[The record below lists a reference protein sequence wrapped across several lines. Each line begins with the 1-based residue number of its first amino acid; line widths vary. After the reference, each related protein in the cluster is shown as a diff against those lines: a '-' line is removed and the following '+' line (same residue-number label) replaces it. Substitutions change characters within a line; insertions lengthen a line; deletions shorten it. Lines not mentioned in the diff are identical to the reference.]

1 MIKQKKY
8 TFTSSNVV
16 EINGEYRVNITHN
29 IGNTNYL
36 VSVVNNDGEIVNT
49 SNLFYIG
56 SNRVSIFVPNDSI
69 SGIWSVYI
77 YYDTDLDG
85 YGFKRLFEQPI
96 QNNLN
101 GVLDYKFAFCD
112 SNGVIKNITVADLH
126 NIIQNNLDLNLYCLR
141 SNNLS
146 DVASVSTARN
156 NLDVYSKT
164 EVNNLIGDM
173 YPQSGYISSITEYQP
188 ASGLTAIP
196 TIDIYGDFC
205 GFDLNL
211 NYTVSDSFVTT
222 SGTGINLG
230 YFDVIPM
237 NGVTLTFRPT
247 YSAMFI
253 YYQGDAQHTSHFG
266 GGQIALI
273 PTASGNNVRFNI
285 YIWKLGIT
293 GGNYNVECK
302 SSIRVPIISHS

>member
-16 EINGEYRVNITHN
+16 EIDGEYRVNITHN

-36 VSVVNNDGEIVNT
+36 VTVVNNDGEIVNT

-96 QNNLN
+96 QNNLD

-205 GFDLNL
+205 GFDMNL

-253 YYQGDAQHTSHFG
+253 YCQGDAQHASHFG

-285 YIWKLGIT
+285 YMWKLGIT